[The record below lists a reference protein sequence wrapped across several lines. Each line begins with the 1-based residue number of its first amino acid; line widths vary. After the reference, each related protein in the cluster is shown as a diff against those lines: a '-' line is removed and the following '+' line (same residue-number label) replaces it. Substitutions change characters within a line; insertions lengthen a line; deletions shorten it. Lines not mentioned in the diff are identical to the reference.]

1 MQRKRRTRSRI
12 RTGCPPT
19 AASARRRSYRLCT
32 LRERS
37 PQPGHTAVL
46 PRALASI
53 SMTPSTRVI
62 CSITTPARC
71 GNRTR
76 AHLESHADQD
86 HPDDAN
92 PTGNTRNISTTKCV
106 PEPGLTTAP
115 GQKPMALDRQVPPR
129 GARSPAGVWVPR
141 PGVRSPP
148 DVQNS
153 VRPGGRGLP
162 FLTTH
167 RVPGDSPRRGWRLG
181 SVRAMSGGRQSGGI
195 TAASDPAERTSV
207 GRCSV
212 SCSTLI
218 RYAGA
223 AVDRAATAARSPG
236 TGTAIARIP
245 ASCSSSAIA

>member
-1 MQRKRRTRSRI
+1 VSKDSRSRSGVLL
-12 RTGCPPT
+12 RVRHRDRHGSQGGRRSGSCRGEPT
-19 AASARRRSYRLCT
+19 AGYAMGGTVTS
-32 LRERS
+32 
-37 PQPGHTAVL
+37 GGVGTA
-46 PRALASI
+46 
-53 SMTPSTRVI
+53 
-62 CSITTPARC
+62 
-71 GNRTR
+71 
-76 AHLESHADQD
+76 
-86 HPDDAN
+86 
-92 PTGNTRNISTTKCV
+92 TGA
-106 PEPGLTTAP
+106 G
-115 GQKPMALDRQVPPR
+115 
-129 GARSPAGVWVPR
+129 SPAGVWVSR

-181 SVRAMSGGRQSGGI
+181 TVRARSGGRQSGGI